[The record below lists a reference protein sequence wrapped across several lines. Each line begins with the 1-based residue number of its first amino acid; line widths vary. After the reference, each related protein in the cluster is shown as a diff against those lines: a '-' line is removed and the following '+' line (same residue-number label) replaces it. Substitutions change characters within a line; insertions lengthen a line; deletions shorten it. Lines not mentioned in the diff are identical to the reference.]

1 MNKKQFIKLAF
12 ELGYTCQYSGRNKR
26 FYLTP
31 CHDFEYI
38 AGDAEYFNEIE
49 QQLRDSQFNLYFK
62 AK

>member
-1 MNKKQFIKLAF
+1 MALLASTFNQFFIFNSLLAD
-12 ELGYTCQYSGRNKR
+12 YK
-26 FYLTP
+26 
-31 CHDFEYI
+31 FEYI